1 MILAMITTITGK
13 NQITVPSAI
22 VEKAHLHP
30 GTRLDWEIGVE
41 GQTLGG
47 RHIVGCDGEKST
59 ILRLPLNRMCRATA
73 KVRGSGRKHKK
84 RGASA
89 VANLIVER
97 GRDDREGR

>member
-41 GQTLGG
+41 GQTLTV
-47 RHIVGCDGEKST
+47 RV
-59 ILRLPLNRMCRATA
+59 LPDIATLA
-73 KVRGSGRKHKK
+73 SQVRGSGRKHKK